1 MEPISVSAIT
11 ERIKLRL
18 EDLGP
23 VTVEGEVSNARKPNA
38 SGHLYFTLG
47 ETQPLPGRPPAK
59 LNAAFFRWAQQRQ
72 GDVPAFKDGDKVEAT
87 GQIAVYAP
95 HGSYHLSVAHLKLC
109 DGSGELLRRKE
120 ALQRKLRE
128 EGLCEATRKRPLPLL
143 PRRIGIVTAP
153 TGAAIRDILNILSR
167 RYPHLHVLIAPCR
180 VQGPEATEEI
190 ARAIEL
196 LNRAF
201 GPDSPEPIDAMI
213 VGRGGGS
220 LEDLWCF
227 NEERVARAVA
237 ASRIPVISAV
247 GHEPDWV
254 VTDDVADL
262 RAPTPSAAAE
272 LICGRKED
280 FDRAL
285 AMAKERLINALRRS
299 YREANTALQRF
310 RRCTL
315 IADPLRYLETR
326 SQRIDSLDL
335 RLGSAL
341 ERTLHRHAATLSTR
355 ALALERAG
363 SARFPQALEGLS
375 VRAGRLAYALQRKLD
390 GARAQLDARAGQLE
404 HALAQQ
410 VSARQAALEKAAAQ
424 LEAFNPA
431 AVLARGYAIVS
442 DGAGKA
448 LRRASAVAPGAALS
462 IRLAEGS
469 LKARV
474 EAQGEAPVA
483 DSADALVLH

>member
-1 MEPISVSAIT
+1 MDILSVSALT
-11 ERIKLRL
+11 ARIKDRL
-18 EDLGP
+18 DELPP

-47 ETQPLPGRPPAK
+47 DADALPAGQAPAK
-59 LNAAFFRWAQQRQ
+59 LNAAFFKWAQLRQ
-72 GDVPAFKDGDKVEAT
+72 GDVPTFRDGDKVRAT
-87 GQIAVYAP
+87 GRISLYAP
-95 HGSYHLSVAHLKLC
+95 HGSYHLNVTSLTLC
-109 DGSGELLRRKE
+109 DGTGELLKRKE
-120 ALQRKLRE
+120 ALQRRLRA
-128 EGLCEATRKRPLPLL
+128 EGLCEPTRKRPLPRL

-153 TGAAIRDILNILSR
+153 TGAAIRDILNILTR
-167 RYPHLHVLIAPCR
+167 RYPHLHILVAPCR

-196 LNRAF
+196 LNAHF

-285 AMAKERLINALRRS
+285 AAAKDRLIVALRHA
-299 YREANTALQRF
+299 YKEARATLQRF
-310 RRCTL
+310 ERTPL
-315 IADPLRYLETR
+315 IADPLRYLEGR
-326 SQRIDSLDL
+326 SQRVDALDL
-335 RLGSAL
+335 RLAAARDRL
-341 ERTLHRHAATLSTR
+341 LHRRAADLN
-355 ALALERAG
+355 ALALRLERAG
-363 SARFPQALEGLS
+363 ANTFPAAHQALTQ
-375 VRAGRLAYALQRKLD
+375 RAERLTATLQRALD
-390 GARAQLDARAGQLE
+390 RRA
-404 HALAQQ
+404 
-410 VSARQAALEKAAAQ
+410 AALSTAAAKLQ
-424 LEAFNPA
+424 ALNPY
-431 AVLARGYAIVS
+431 AVLNRGYAIV
-442 DGAGKA
+442 AGPDA
-448 LRRASAVAPGAALS
+448 RPLLDPAAVSPGTPLA
-462 IRLAEGS
+462 IRLAKGS
-469 LKARV
+469 L
-474 EAQGEAPVA
+474 
-483 DSADALVLH
+483 SATATR